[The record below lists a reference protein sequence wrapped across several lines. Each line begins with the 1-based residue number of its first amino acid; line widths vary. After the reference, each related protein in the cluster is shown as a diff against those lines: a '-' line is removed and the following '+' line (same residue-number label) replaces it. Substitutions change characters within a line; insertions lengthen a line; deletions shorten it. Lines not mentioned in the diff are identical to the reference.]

1 MNPALDLLHPY
12 PFERLR
18 SLFAGVVPP
27 ADLPHINMG
36 IGEPQ
41 HPTPKVLLDAI
52 HANLGLLAKYPPT
65 GGTPEFLTAVDGL
78 DSPTLRCRGRCF
90 EANLAG
96 ERVTRGA
103 VCRRPGDHRSINPAR
118 GAASEPFL
126 PNLRR
131 CRDHGRSRTVL
142 CADGRRDS
150 VPARLSPGFRP
161 RVWPRVQ
168 LVYLCSPGN
177 PTGAVMSADQ
187 YQSLTQL
194 AEEFD
199 FLIVSDEPYSELY
212 QSEPPYGG
220 IQTQHPRVIVLNSLS
235 KRSSAPGLRS
245 GFIFGAPDVMD
256 KIRLHRTYHGA
267 APSSV
272 VQQASAVAWSDE
284 AHVEENRRLYRE
296 KFEVCQPLVNQ
307 VLPCE
312 IPAGGFF
319 LWAKVP
325 ESSRW
330 AGSDEA
336 FARELYA
343 TANVTVLPGTYLAR
357 EANGQNPGAG
367 YVRIALVADLATC
380 VRAAEAMTFAGQK
393 LMPRQNRVT
402 PFSRIEASSARG
414 DLMGNRGILHRDGKL
429 VSERWK
435 ARLWITCELE
445 YKGVRRPLMSPG
457 TYTELFFLDEVT
469 AVAAGHRPCALCRRE
484 DYNRFRD
491 AWQEA
496 FGEKPP
502 AFEIDRQLHAER
514 VPDDPR
520 RTTEDR
526 AVGTARFCDVRSRR
540 RGVRKT
546 RPPRKKV
553 VAFGLR
559 TGGSSA
565 APGSPADRAELDP
578 RSASGLRAAYP
589 RIRWGTPG

>member
-52 HANLGLLAKYPPT
+52 HANLGMLSKYPPT
-65 GGTPEFLTAVDGL
+65 GGTPEFLAAVAGWIHRRYGVEVDSSRQILPVSGSREGL
-78 DSPTLRCRGRCF
+78 FAVAQAIIDPS
-90 EANLAG
+90 
-96 ERVTRGA
+96 TRP
-103 VCRRPGDHRSINPAR
+103 VVLLPNPFYQIYE
-118 GAASEPFL
+118 GAAIMAGAEPFYVPTVAGTQFL
-126 PNLRR
+126 P
-131 CRDHGRSRTVL
+131 DF
-142 CADGRRDS
+142 S
-150 VPARLSPGFRP
+150 VIPAE
-161 RVWPRVQ
+161 VWPRVQ
-168 LVYLCSPGN
+168 LLYLCSPGN
-177 PTGAVMSADQ
+177 PTGAVMSADH
-187 YQSLTQL
+187 YRALTQL

-296 KFEVCQPLVNQ
+296 KFDVCQPLVNQ

-343 TANVTVLPGTYLAR
+343 TAKVTVLPGTYLAR

-380 VRAAEAMTFAGQK
+380 VRAAKAMSDLAQESAMT
-393 LMPRQNRVT
+393 
-402 PFSRIEASSARG
+402 S
-414 DLMGNRGILHRDGKL
+414 
-429 VSERWK
+429 
-435 ARLWITCELE
+435 
-445 YKGVRRPLMSPG
+445 GV
-457 TYTELFFLDEVT
+457 
-469 AVAAGHRPCALCRRE
+469 
-484 DYNRFRD
+484 
-491 AWQEA
+491 Q
-496 FGEKPP
+496 
-502 AFEIDRQLHAER
+502 IQ
-514 VPDDPR
+514 
-520 RTTEDR
+520 
-526 AVGTARFCDVRSRR
+526 
-540 RGVRKT
+540 
-546 RPPRKKV
+546 
-553 VAFGLR
+553 
-559 TGGSSA
+559 
-565 APGSPADRAELDP
+565 
-578 RSASGLRAAYP
+578 
-589 RIRWGTPG
+589 